1 MLQLLHSSMENST
14 MANSV
19 ATEHT
24 PPAPSLSIRDMQ
36 LQVEKNNIWRVVA
49 PRGTTRERILENS
62 FFSCVSSK
70 LRAWDEVVVVA
81 ADRSFRS
88 TYVVLEAGLGY
99 CSLQELTWQPLQALL
114 ASPDDNLPS
123 NHRIEFGGVEEGW
136 LAIRN
141 SDSVVIVRHAK
152 SSKECLQLLLEHNSV
167 RQAK

>member
-1 MLQLLHSSMENST
+1 
-14 MANSV
+14 MATNI

-24 PPAPSLSIRDMQ
+24 PPSPSLSVKDMQ
-36 LQVEKNNIWRVVA
+36 LQCEVNNVWRCTC

-62 FFSCVSSK
+62 FFSVVSQK
-70 LRAWDEVVVVA
+70 LRPWDEIICVA

-88 TYVVLEAGLGY
+88 SYLVLEAGLGY
-99 CSLQELTWQPLQALL
+99 CSLQELTWQPLEALL

-123 NHRIEFGGVEEGW
+123 NHRIEFGGVEDGW
-136 LAIRN
+136 MAIRN
-141 SDSVVIVRHAK
+141 SDSVVIVKNAK